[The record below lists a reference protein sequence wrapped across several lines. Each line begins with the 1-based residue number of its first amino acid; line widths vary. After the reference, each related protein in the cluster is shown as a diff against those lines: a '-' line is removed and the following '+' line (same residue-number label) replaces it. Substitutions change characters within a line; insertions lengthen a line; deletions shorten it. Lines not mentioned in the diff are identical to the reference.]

1 MIRKSYKSNAKDI
14 QINILPMIDIIF
26 VILSF
31 FIISSL
37 YLVKLESIPLDLPK
51 AETSKNELNDP
62 IIVSMDI
69 EGKIYINKNYSDKK
83 SFEFDLKKLISKK
96 DKNFILIRADEE
108 IRYGEFIYV
117 LDILRKYKN
126 LKIAVS
132 TEPNQSSF

>member
-1 MIRKSYKSNAKDI
+1 MRKSFKFYNQDP

-37 YLVKLESIPLDLPK
+37 YLVKLESIPLNLPN

-62 IIVSMDI
+62 IVVSLDTT
-69 EGKIYINKNYSDKK
+69 GNIYINKNYSSKE
-83 SFEFDLKKLISKK
+83 SFERDISKLITNKKLV
-96 DKNFILIRADEE
+96 LIRADKD
-108 IRYGEFIYV
+108 IKYGEVIYV
-117 LDILRKYKN
+117 LDILRKFKN

-132 TEPNQSSF
+132 TEPK